1 MTFFS
6 KKVFTF
12 YAGLLMQRSLE
23 MSPRPM
29 PIALLNPPMI
39 K

>member
-1 MTFFS
+1 MFLQ

-23 MSPRPM
+23 VSPGYM
-29 PIALLNPPMI
+29 PGALLTRHW
-39 K
+39 